1 MTEIRDINAQ
11 IDPQNDVI
19 SQIEAMLDNAGLNQQ
34 EWQTLPLLINL
45 PSLNYSTAIILAMLH
60 GRMGYFPA
68 VLRMRPE
75 PETIPP
81 RFVAAEIIN
90 LQALREKARKKR

>member
-11 IDPQNDVI
+11 IDPQIDVI
-19 SQIEAMLDNAGLNQQ
+19 TQIEAMLDNAGLNQQ
-34 EWQTLPLLINL
+34 EWQTMPILINL
-45 PSLNYSTAIILAMLH
+45 PSLNYSTAILLAMLH

-68 VLRMRPE
+68 ILRMKPE

-81 RFVAAEIIN
+81 RFVVAEIIN
-90 LQALREKARKKR
+90 LRALREKARKKR